1 MVQLTQL
8 TQRCGH
14 REPGA
19 IMATQSKDT
28 NPVIESVESA
38 AERVAELNE
47 KAVSNGKKA
56 GAAYLS
62 SYEKAVLSFADNYEK
77 AAGATKVEWLA
88 TVATAQADFT
98 RDATKAYAGAARE
111 FVS

>member
-1 MVQLTQL
+1 
-8 TQRCGH
+8 
-14 REPGA
+14 
-19 IMATQSKDT
+19 MATQTKTDPIT
-28 NPVIESVESA
+28 ESVETA

-47 KAVSNGKKA
+47 KAVANGKKA

-62 SYEKAVLSFADNYEK
+62 SYEK

-98 RDATKAYAGAARE
+98 RDVTKAYAGAARE
-111 FVS
+111 LVS